1 MQLIYMLMTQMGRYL
16 EFYGNASAAGVKG
29 QGAGPSD
36 CFLSYENLAINP
48 ATNFATYFAGG
59 VTGNCNAGN
68 YLTGGH
74 VGLGAPGTYDVGRVC
89 QGAVIMNSFF
99 NIFPSVLGTIAGN
112 DFPWASSL
120 ETAISTA
127 KSSMET
133 ALPGTLARIGNVL
146 SQTNCVTLNTG
157 NDDFLQV
164 YFAFMM
170 ETLFQ

>member
-1 MQLIYMLMTQMGRYL
+1 
-16 EFYGNASAAGVKG
+16 
-29 QGAGPSD
+29 
-36 CFLSYENLAINP
+36 
-48 ATNFATYFAGG
+48 
-59 VTGNCNAGN
+59 
-68 YLTGGH
+68 
-74 VGLGAPGTYDVGRVC
+74 
-89 QGAVIMNSFF
+89 MNSFF